1 MLSPWRTAPLGADS
15 SKRLLFIA
23 WKGRDVDAKSRL
35 RSVETPERAQMKD
48 SVLKLV
54 LAVAATSLLLG
65 LPACAGWS
73 ESESDAIRRVVIAY
87 ELDDT
92 RTRVDDL
99 VVRLSPREFRA
110 DLGHDGRMVWLV
122 SNGLER
128 KYREGEYFRLRDP
141 GRSYLFVQ
149 DIQHDSS
156 GSGAKVRLVL
166 YLVGDQPL
174 TYDLTLRKAGSDW
187 EVVSGTPVG

>member
-1 MLSPWRTAPLGADS
+1 MFSPWRTAPLGADS
-15 SKRLLFIA
+15 SKRLLLVA

-35 RSVETPERAQMKD
+35 RSAETPERAQMKD

-174 TYDLTLRKAGSDW
+174 TYNLTLRKAGIDW